1 MSNWKERAKKF
12 IKNAE
17 LAKAVKVMED
27 NGIETGISQNQA
39 AIIEK
44 DVTQQKFSEVTWGLL
59 QKLEGTNEPLPDYM
73 K

>member
-1 MSNWKERAKKF
+1 MSNWKEKAKKF

-27 NGIETGISQNQA
+27 NGLETGISQNQA

-44 DVTQQKFSEVTWGLL
+44 DATQQKFSEVTWGLL
-59 QKLEGTNEPLPDYM
+59 QKLGGTNDPLPDYM